1 MLETFQQKKLED
13 VKVNVTEWIMSLI
26 RQRVKLHV
34 LNHTIDDE
42 YFITHILAGL
52 PKENASIVNQ
62 AKIDRTTSSLS
73 LGESRKRLKEK
84 YRQLMKTNE
93 WTHEEISLKVEVNQK
108 KPRKIGESTGNK
120 KKQNFYQ

>member
-1 MLETFQQKKLED
+1 MFETFQQKKLED
-13 VKVNVTEWIMSLI
+13 VKVNVTEWKMSLI
-26 RQRVKLHV
+26 RQRVKLQE

-42 YFITHILAGL
+42 YFIIHILAGL

-73 LGESRKRLKEK
+73 LGELRKRLKEK
-84 YRQLMKTNE
+84 YSQLMKTNE
-93 WTHEEISLKVEVNQK
+93 WTHEEMSLKVEVNQK